1 MKMAAE
7 RCGTIGV
14 QHRHD
19 HESDEQHAEGGK
31 LAPDQYPQKQTVALA
46 TETGLTERRV
56 NLEHLRRIMSLR
68 LEEIF
73 QLIAA
78 GRSIVE
84 TAREYRISRKT
95 VETHVY
101 RVYRKLGCHNVG
113 DLVRFAAEHGLLRM
127 APFEPR
133 KVRSKAVVAERPEP
147 TMEMAEAP

>member
-1 MKMAAE
+1 KRYVSPAVAALLE
-7 RCGTIGV
+7 RGGF
-14 QHRHD
+14 
-19 HESDEQHAEGGK
+19 EGSVDVLK
-31 LAPDQYPQKQTVALA
+31 RLSAR
-46 TETGLTERRV
+46 ER
-56 NLEHLRRIMSLR
+56 
-68 LEEIF
+68 EIF

-84 TAREYRISRKT
+84 TAREYCISRKT

-133 KVRSKAVVAERPEP
+133 RAARKAPSGDDL
-147 TMEMAEAP
+147 EAGSEVG